1 MSRRPIALSPDL
13 KRLREEG
20 YDIRCEKGYLLTRD
34 IPCLASKDEIRRGIL
49 VCALGD
55 LADDVAQVPP
65 DHTAHFVGAHPCN
78 ADGTPM
84 TQIVNSAN
92 AVKIT
97 DEITTN
103 FYLSAKPKPAD
114 KYVDFYE
121 KVVTY
126 VRRLSG
132 PAEDLDNTVSAITHP
147 FLPEEDDTSVF
158 NYTDTASSRAD
169 IIAVSE
175 KLALSRVAILGLGGT
190 GGYILDLVA
199 KTPVGEIHIFDGD
212 RFFQHNAFR
221 APGAASG
228 DELRPKPYKV
238 DYFASIY
245 SKMRKGIIPHR
256 EFVTEVNLDKL
267 ERMDFVFISM
277 EAGPV
282 KRKVVEKLLGLM
294 IPFIDVGMGVY
305 LRNGHL
311 GGTLRTTT
319 GTPRKTDHIWE
330 NLPLTDGGLKDEYD
344 KNIQIADLNML
355 HAALAIIKWKKLF
368 GFYADQRDEHYS
380 TYAITRNETTN
391 EELG

>member
-1 MSRRPIALSPDL
+1 MSQRPIALSPDL
-13 KRLREEG
+13 KRLRDEG
-20 YDIRCEKGYLLTRD
+20 YDIRCDKGYLLTRD
-34 IPCLASKDEIRRGIL
+34 IPYLASKDEIRRGIL
-49 VCALGD
+49 VCTLGD
-55 LADDVAQVPP
+55 LADDVAQAPT
-65 DHTAHFVGAHPCN
+65 DHTAHFVGEYPCN

-84 TQIVNSAN
+84 TQIVNSPS

-97 DEITTN
+97 EGITTN

-132 PAEDLDNTVSAITHP
+132 PAEDLDNTVSAMTHP
-147 FLPEEDDTSVF
+147 FVPEEDEASVF
-158 NYTDTASSRAD
+158 KYTDTASSRAD
-169 IIAVSE
+169 IVAVSQ
-175 KLALSRVAILGLGGT
+175 KLALGRVAILGLGGT
-190 GGYILDLVA
+190 GGYILDPVA
-199 KTPVGEIHIFDGD
+199 KTPVREIHLFDGD

-228 DELRPKPYKV
+228 DELRAKHYKV
-238 DYFASIY
+238 DYFAGIY

-256 EFVTEVNLDKL
+256 EFINEANLDKL
-267 ERMDFVFISM
+267 EGMDFVFISM

-282 KRKVVEKLLGLM
+282 KKKVIEKLLSLK
-294 IPFIDVGMGVY
+294 ISFIDVGMGVF

-311 GGTLRTTT
+311 GGTLRTTI

-330 NLPLTDGGLKDEYD
+330 NLPLTDGALKNEYD

-355 HAALAIIKWKKLF
+355 HAALAVIKWKKLF

-380 TYAITRNETTN
+380 TYAITRNESNN